1 MGTVFLAE
9 QEPLGRLVALK
20 TIRPETLEV
29 PEIIER
35 FDREA
40 RALAQV
46 HHPNIVRVYARGSD
60 QGTHYIAMEL
70 VVGKSLETRLRDAR
84 QTDGGLPIPTLVRWI
99 AQVARALQVAHDA
112 GIVHRDIKPAN
123 LQIRPDGHPV
133 LLDFGLALG
142 MAGERMTR
150 TGQFLGTPSYASPEQ
165 ISAEKET
172 LDGRTD
178 LYSLGVTLYEGLTG
192 QLPFRGATVGEL
204 IRRILNDDPPAPRT
218 FDPSIPQD
226 LETVIL
232 KTMEKN
238 PSARYPTATDVAE
251 ELESVLDLRPIRTR
265 PPGIGRRTLRWARRH
280 PVLVT
285 GVLLTA
291 LMGIALGVRSHL
303 QQQWSLE
310 AQRIQAQDL
319 LIRAQEAVRL
329 YRQKQGDMLRQE
341 AETRKLRETA
351 QRKFLE
357 QGRYRELRT
366 QETRISRLRA
376 QRETTFYQILNWV
389 READRLDPALEGGG
403 PILAELYLAR
413 WEEARQAGEKVLASM
428 CKKQVE
434 RLDPNGPFRKELLG
448 YSTLRF
454 TSDPPGAEIYLF
466 RYRNQT
472 ELTPEGEMR
481 LVPEPVAEQAGPV
494 LPGTWALRVVRGA
507 GDLKPGDLLLT
518 VAGQPI
524 EEAEPSGNP
533 NRFDSLLSVDGTPA
547 TVYQQGRIRH
557 ITLPRGLEVRATAAP
572 LLRSKDCLLGIT
584 PTSSRSLEPGSY
596 LALAVHPGRESQRSF
611 FRLGRST
618 DRTLHIDL
626 LARGSTPE
634 GLVFIAGNKPYWI
647 QEQEVT
653 CQEYGQFL
661 HALPIL
667 DRNKHLPTSWGLQPN
682 GGVVL
687 PANWRLDW
695 PALGVQWQW
704 AVNYARWKTL
714 LSQQAGRKEIYRLP
728 TYSEWTVAA
737 GTADGREYPFGNQF
751 RPRWVSSCFTHKI
764 AQPDR
769 VLSFPIDQ
777 SPYGVYDLSGSAMEW
792 VDGWWV
798 ENRSRRGCGGSWGN
812 GDPRIH
818 RIYGGNGQDPKMT
831 SQMMGFRLV
840 MERPKIR

>member
-1 MGTVFLAE
+1 MLYNREPQGGSLDSLRSLPKPIPLTTPSDLPPQTLYQEYLDTLLQGEIEDPESFAQSRGYSDTRCGPELEGIHKAVLGGCLEPTSREHFSEDPDLPHPRLGEFRLIRRLGEGGMGTVFLAE

-20 TIRPETLEV
+20 TIRPEALEV

-46 HHPNIVRVYARGSD
+46 HHPSIVRVYARGSD

-84 QTDGGLPIPTLVRWI
+84 QTDDGLPIPTLVRWI

-142 MAGERMTR
+142 VVGERMTR

-238 PSARYPTATDVAE
+238 PSARYPTATDLAE
-251 ELESVLDLRPIRTR
+251 ELESVLELRPIRTR

-319 LIRAQEAVRL
+319 LTRAQEATRL
-329 YRQKQGDMLRQE
+329 YRQEQADMLRLE

-351 QRKFLE
+351 QRAFLE
-357 QGRYRELRT
+357 QDRYRELRT
-366 QETRISRLRA
+366 QEAEISSLRA
-376 QRETTFYQILNWV
+376 ERETTFYQILTWV
-389 READRLDPALEGGG
+389 REAEQLDPTLE
-403 PILAELYLAR
+403 
-413 WEEARQAGEKVLASM
+413 
-428 CKKQVE
+428 
-434 RLDPNGPFRKELLG
+434 
-448 YSTLRF
+448 
-454 TSDPPGAEIYLF
+454 
-466 RYRNQT
+466 
-472 ELTPEGEMR
+472 
-481 LVPEPVAEQAGPV
+481 
-494 LPGTWALRVVRGA
+494 
-507 GDLKPGDLLLT
+507 
-518 VAGQPI
+518 
-524 EEAEPSGNP
+524 
-533 NRFDSLLSVDGTPA
+533 
-547 TVYQQGRIRH
+547 
-557 ITLPRGLEVRATAAP
+557 
-572 LLRSKDCLLGIT
+572 
-584 PTSSRSLEPGSY
+584 
-596 LALAVHPGRESQRSF
+596 
-611 FRLGRST
+611 
-618 DRTLHIDL
+618 
-626 LARGSTPE
+626 
-634 GLVFIAGNKPYWI
+634 
-647 QEQEVT
+647 
-653 CQEYGQFL
+653 
-661 HALPIL
+661 
-667 DRNKHLPTSWGLQPN
+667 
-682 GGVVL
+682 
-687 PANWRLDW
+687 
-695 PALGVQWQW
+695 
-704 AVNYARWKTL
+704 
-714 LSQQAGRKEIYRLP
+714 
-728 TYSEWTVAA
+728 
-737 GTADGREYPFGNQF
+737 
-751 RPRWVSSCFTHKI
+751 
-764 AQPDR
+764 
-769 VLSFPIDQ
+769 
-777 SPYGVYDLSGSAMEW
+777 
-792 VDGWWV
+792 
-798 ENRSRRGCGGSWGN
+798 
-812 GDPRIH
+812 
-818 RIYGGNGQDPKMT
+818 
-831 SQMMGFRLV
+831 
-840 MERPKIR
+840 